1 MGRKAENLTG
11 RKFNYL
17 TVIRQATED
26 EYARGAGKHAMWLCK
41 CDCGKIRFVSSGDLK
56 NGRAVSCGC
65 KNREKARQLA
75 YNLGKKNFKDLT
87 GQKFGKLTVIKQGP
101 YYNNNIQWI
110 CKCECGNLT
119 TVRSNYL
126 LSGHTKSC
134 GCNRQWGNGH
144 TSKGE
149 EKIISILKENNI
161 KFEREKTFSDMKKY
175 GNPLRLDFY
184 IPSKK
189 IALEF
194 NGEGHYQKI
203 DFFHKNL
210 QEFKKRQEY
219 DRYKIKYC
227 LAHNIKLY
235 CIPYWELNNL
245 NTLEDLFN
253 PNFIAYSQWKND
265 KDWIEYKKSI

>member
-1 MGRKAENLTG
+1 MGRKAKNL
-11 RKFNYL
+11 
-17 TVIRQATED
+17 
-26 EYARGAGKHAMWLCK
+26 
-41 CDCGKIRFVSSGDLK
+41 
-56 NGRAVSCGC
+56 
-65 KNREKARQLA
+65 
-75 YNLGKKNFKDLT
+75 
-87 GQKFGKLTVIKQGP
+87 
-101 YYNNNIQWI
+101 
-110 CKCECGNLT
+110 
-119 TVRSNYL
+119 
-126 LSGHTKSC
+126 
-134 GCNRQWGNGH
+134 NRQWGNGRA
-144 TSKGE
+144 SKGE

-175 GNPLRLDFY
+175 GNLLRLDFY

-219 DRYKIKYC
+219 DRHKIKYC

-265 KDWIEYKKSI
+265 QDWIEYKKSI